1 MRHRLYYLLP
11 DIDSARQAL
20 DEMLLRRIEVRH
32 LHFMSTTSE
41 LPRDLPEASFLHKTD
56 VVHGGENGMLIGA
69 GLGLALGALIV
80 FYFPMADNSAKAG
93 IVLLASLVG
102 VLFGGWAAS
111 MVAAAI
117 PNTRLQAFY
126 PELDKGRILL
136 IADIPASRI
145 REIEQMMAER
155 HPEMRFGGEASHIP
169 VFP

>member
-41 LPRDLPEASFLHKTD
+41 LPGDLPEASFLHKTD
-56 VVHGGENGMLIGA
+56 VVHGGENGMIMGA
-69 GLGLALGALIV
+69 GLGLALGVLIV

-126 PELDKGRILL
+126 PELEKGRILL
-136 IADIPASRI
+136 IADIPAGRI
-145 REIEQMMAER
+145 KEIEQMMAER